1 MKKLFVLSPFHY
13 NYFIKN
19 VNAVWLG
26 KNLFKN
32 GDLYFYFLSYNNF
45 KITFKQYVFEQ
56 FPLINTP
63 LEYNIDK
70 NGNNNGLDFI
80 KNHINEM
87 KVFFCFPS
95 EVFSYKFQMYAFIRY
110 FNINEYKL
118 KENNDL
124 NYLDKYSFIENSYIN
139 IKTDNNQLNK
149 IFIKKMFLILLSN
162 KIFSFF
168 YSKTTIKENI
178 DLLFLL
184 LDQNIKLHI
193 NKESKN
199 VLSVLKDNSVD
210 EYNFLFKM
218 VGKNLDFLYMY
229 IDFEDD
235 AFNINNKETYRK
247 LPSEV
252 FINDILYLSEVSYKK
267 QSLYKLKFTFNEA
280 LIGLNDFYSIEEIYY
295 KMLQIYEFININKKN
310 EIINYYSPINIKI
323 DILNIIK
330 EMLKLL
336 EIEDY
341 YTIYNNFN
349 KLEKKLKS
357 CFIEEAKPL
366 FDCPFC
372 INGKIYNGKN
382 KFFCNNCIFFL
393 IKSSIKERYKFDLT
407 KRYLKIL
414 LKNKYI
420 IINQNGENRIL
431 YLKQTDKGFYLILL
445 RKK

>member
-45 KITFKQYVFEQ
+45 KITFKQY
-56 FPLINTP
+56 
-63 LEYNIDK
+63 
-70 NGNNNGLDFI
+70 
-80 KNHINEM
+80 HINEM

-336 EIEDY
+336 EI
-341 YTIYNNFN
+341 
-349 KLEKKLKS
+349 
-357 CFIEEAKPL
+357 AKPL